1 MKDCSSREGAE
12 LMGRTSLC
20 PCPPHAER
28 RPLVVMLAPFPLR
41 EGAPAGKG
49 KQCCLTSSSAAKCS
63 MLIEDGS
70 PVDGLGLYEV
80 TVQGVWTDRLEFPWL
95 EF

>member
-1 MKDCSSREGAE
+1 
-12 LMGRTSLC
+12 
-20 PCPPHAER
+20 
-28 RPLVVMLAPFPLR
+28 
-41 EGAPAGKG
+41 
-49 KQCCLTSSSAAKCS
+49 